1 MSTATAHLSMPI
13 EAKKFFNERPINREG
28 GHTMMKFNLF
38 ALTFTITVRRPRP
51 LRERYED
58 RRRIDALRNK
68 MLDKRFEYERYIR

>member
-1 MSTATAHLSMPI
+1 
-13 EAKKFFNERPINREG
+13 
-28 GHTMMKFNLF
+28 MMKFNLF